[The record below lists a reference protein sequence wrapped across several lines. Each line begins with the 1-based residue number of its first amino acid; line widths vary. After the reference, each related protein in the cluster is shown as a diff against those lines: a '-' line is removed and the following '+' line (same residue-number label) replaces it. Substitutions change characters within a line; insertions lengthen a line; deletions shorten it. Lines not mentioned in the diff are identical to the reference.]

1 MKQVQKI
8 IVHSFLVFILGLI
21 NFTSFAQNNLLI
33 KGKVIDSETQEVL
46 PFASIGVEETSVG
59 TASNTAGIFEF
70 RLNNDWKDRVII
82 CSFVGYE
89 PFKISVSEAYQY
101 SQNNQL
107 VFKLKAGQSLKEV
120 TISSKKVPKLD
131 KIMKL
136 VIKNIP
142 KNYPQT
148 PYNADFF
155 YREYLKD
162 STAYVRLVEAA
173 LSVYD
178 KRSYVPIIYN
188 YKNRVDGRIEIQNLE
203 DEYFAQVSE
212 RRASYDYS
220 KSKINNYF
228 IDVEYGTKYN
238 WIRKNQFIFDVA
250 MYQKFEYTLINTTT
264 IEGKTVYEIG
274 FSYNGTIDRFRKL
287 TGKLFV
293 NTEDFAVL
301 QLHFSYLPIGT
312 MGGYNAKERY
322 GYNIYLKNEEH
333 FYFKKYG
340 EKQAEKDKNEVKD
353 KEKNE
358 VKYLVSYQSLRST
371 EKYYE
376 SSEAFEASVSEYF
389 VEQLTVNVKLENPI
403 PQELQED
410 EKLKEII
417 YNPVFWEN
425 YNVLADSPLNI
436 KIKADLEK
444 RQSLEK
450 QFEIKTEK

>member
-1 MKQVQKI
+1 MNPSKKI
-8 IVHSFLVFILGLI
+8 MLFVSLLFILSSFRL
-21 NFTSFAQNNLLI
+21 FAQNNLLL
-33 KGKVIDSETQEVL
+33 KGKVIDSETKELL
-46 PFASIGVEETSVG
+46 PFASIGVEGTSVG
-59 TASNTAGIFEF
+59 TASNSFGYFEF
-70 RLNNDWKDRVII
+70 RLNSDWLDDKKNKFII
-82 CSFVGYE
+82 CSFVGYQ
-89 PFKISVSEAYQY
+89 PFKIKVSEAYQY

-107 VFKLKAGQSLKEV
+107 VFELKPSESLKTV
-120 TISSKKVPKLD
+120 TISSKRIPKVE
-131 KIMKL
+131 KIMKQ
-136 VIKNIP
+136 VIKNLP
-142 KNYPQT
+142 NNYPQT

-188 YKNRVDGRIEIQNLE
+188 YKNKATGRIEIQNLE
-203 DEYFAQVSE
+203 EDYFAQVKE

-220 KSKINNYF
+220 KSKINNFF

-238 WIRKNQFIFDVA
+238 WIRKQQFIFDKE
-250 MYQKFEYTLINTTT
+250 MYEKFDYELINLTSLG
-264 IEGKTVYEIG
+264 GKTVYEIA

-287 TGKLFV
+287 KGKLFV
-293 NTEDFAVL
+293 NDEDFAVI

-322 GYNIYLKNEEH
+322 GYNIYLENEEH
-333 FYFKKYG
+333 FYFKKY
-340 EKQAEKDKNEVKD
+340 DD
-353 KEKNE
+353 
-358 VKYLVSYQSLRST
+358 KYLVSYQSLRST

-376 SSEAFEASVSEYF
+376 SSEAFEESVSEYF
-389 VEQLTVNVKLENPI
+389 VEQLTVNVNLANPI
-403 PQELQED
+403 TQELQD
-410 EKLKEII
+410 DSKLKEIT
-417 YNPVFWEN
+417 YNPAFWEN

-450 QFEIKTEK
+450 QFEIGK

>member
-1 MKQVQKI
+1 MKFFNKSLWVSLSI
-8 IVHSFLVFILGLI
+8 IFYLLYSFPTL
-21 NFTSFAQNNLLI
+21 AQNNLLI
-33 KGKVIDSETQEVL
+33 KGKVIDSETKEVL
-46 PFASIGVEETSVG
+46 PFASIGIEGTSIG
-59 TASNTAGIFEF
+59 TASNTAGVFEL
-70 RLNNDWKDRVII
+70 RLNNAWANKSENKIII

-89 PFKISVSEAYQY
+89 PFKISVSEAYLY

-107 VFKLKAGQSLKEV
+107 VFKLKAGESLKEV
-120 TISSKKVPKLD
+120 TISSKRVPKLD

-178 KRSYVPIIYN
+178 KRAYVPIIYN
-188 YKNRVDGRIEIQNLE
+188 YKNRVNDRIEILNLE

-250 MYQKFEYTLINTTT
+250 MYQKFDYTLINVTT

-322 GYNIYLKNEEH
+322 GYNIYLQNEEH

-340 EKQAEKDKNEVKD
+340 EKSGEKDEA
-353 KEKNE
+353 
-358 VKYLVSYQSLRST
+358 KYLVSYQSLRST

-389 VEQLTVNVKLENPI
+389 VEQLTVNVNLENPT

>member
-1 MKQVQKI
+1 MKYSQKI
-8 IVHSFLVFILGLI
+8 VGFTLLFFALSVFSLSSI
-21 NFTSFAQNNLLI
+21 AQTNLLI
-33 KGKVIDSETQEVL
+33 KGKVIDAQTKELL
-46 PFASIGVEETSVG
+46 PFASIGIEGTSVG
-59 TASNTAGIFEF
+59 TASNSAGSFEF
-70 RLNNDWKDRVII
+70 RLNNSWLEDDKNKFIV
-82 CSFVGYE
+82 CSFVGYQ
-89 PFKISVSEAYQY
+89 PFKIKVSEAYQY

-107 VFKLKAGQSLKEV
+107 VFELQPSESLKEV
-120 TISSKKVPKLD
+120 TISSKRIPKVD
-131 KIMKL
+131 KIMKQ
-136 VIKNIP
+136 VIKNLP

-178 KRSYVPIIYN
+178 KRSYVPIIYD
-188 YKNRVDGRIEIQNLE
+188 YKNKVTGRIEIQNLE
-203 DEYFAQVSE
+203 EDYFAQVTE

-220 KSKINNYF
+220 KSKINNFF

-238 WIRKNQFIFDVA
+238 WIRKNQFIFDEQ
-250 MYQKFEYTLINTTT
+250 MYKKFDYELINLTSLD
-264 IEGKTVYEIG
+264 GKTVYEIA

-287 TGKLFV
+287 KGKLFV
-293 NTEDFAVL
+293 NEEDFAVL

-322 GYNIYLKNEEH
+322 GYNIYLENEEH

-340 EKQAEKDKNEVKD
+340 ENNEEKDGG
-353 KEKNE
+353 
-358 VKYLVSYQSLRST
+358 KYLVSYQSLRST

-376 SSEAFEASVSEYF
+376 SSEAFEESVSEYF
-389 VEQLTVNVKLENPI
+389 VEQLTVNVNLENPV
-403 PQELQED
+403 PQELQD
-410 EKLKEII
+410 DSKLKEIT
-417 YNPVFWEN
+417 YNAAFWEN
-425 YNVLADSPLNI
+425 YTILADSPLNI

-450 QFEIKTEK
+450 QFGIGKE

>member
-1 MKQVQKI
+1 MKFFKKSIVLSLSI
-8 IVHSFLVFILGLI
+8 IFSLFYYSSAFSQDT
-21 NFTSFAQNNLLI
+21 FLI
-33 KGKVIDSETQEVL
+33 KGKVIDSETKELL
-46 PFASIGVEETSVG
+46 PFASIGIEGTSVG
-59 TASNTAGIFEF
+59 TASNSAGYFEF
-70 RLNNDWKDRVII
+70 RLNPAWKDKFIV
-82 CSFVGYE
+82 CYFVGYQA
-89 PFKISVSEAYQY
+89 FKIKVSEAQQQY

-107 VFKLKAGQSLKEV
+107 VFNLKTNESLNEITV
-120 TISSKKVPKLD
+120 SSKRVPKLD

-142 KNYPQT
+142 NNYPQT

-173 LSVYD
+173 LHVYD
-178 KRSYVPIIYN
+178 KRSYVPIIYD
-188 YKNRVDGRIEIQNLE
+188 YKNGAMKISNLE
-203 DEYFAQVSE
+203 DNYFAQVKE

-238 WIRKNQFIFDVA
+238 WIRKNKFIFDEDA
-250 MYQKFEYTLINTTT
+250 YEKFSYNLINITSL
-264 IEGKTVYEIG
+264 GGATVYEIG
-274 FSYNGTIDRFRKL
+274 FEHKGTISGFRHL
-287 TGKLFV
+287 RGKLFV
-293 NTEDFAVL
+293 NIEDFSVL
-301 QLHFSYLPIGT
+301 QLHFEYLPMGA

-340 EKQAEKDKNEVKD
+340 D
-353 KEKNE
+353 
-358 VKYLVSYQSLRST
+358 KYLVSYQSLRST

-376 SSEAFEASVSEYF
+376 SSEAFEESVSEYF
-389 VEQLTVNVKLENPI
+389 VEQLTVNVNLENPT
-403 PQELQED
+403 PQEMQED
-410 EKLKEII
+410 SKLKEIK
-417 YNPVFWEN
+417 YNPTFWES
-425 YNVLADSPLNI
+425 YNVLADSPLNT

-450 QFEIKTEK
+450 QFEIGK